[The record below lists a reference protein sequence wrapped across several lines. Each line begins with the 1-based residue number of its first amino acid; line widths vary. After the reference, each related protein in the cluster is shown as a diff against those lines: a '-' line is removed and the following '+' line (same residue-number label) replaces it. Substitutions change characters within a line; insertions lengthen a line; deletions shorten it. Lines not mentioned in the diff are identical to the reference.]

1 MIEEQ
6 AIVVRVEGD
15 RAHLEVER
23 SRPCGLCGTT
33 QGCGLSLW
41 GRLFSRRHGS
51 LSAPNSLQLSVGDRV
66 VVAIEESALL
76 TGALT
81 AYLIP
86 LLLVCAGGFVGA
98 AQGLSRV
105 ESDLYGVVGAV
116 AGLLL
121 GLVIVRKVGRAL
133 GQQPTMLRRAES
145 MIVRQC
151 SKVIT

>member
-15 RAHLEVER
+15 CAHLEVER
-23 SRPCGLCGTT
+23 SQPCGLCGTT
-33 QGCGLSLW
+33 RGCGVSLW

-66 VVAIEESALL
+66 VVAMEERALL
-76 TGALT
+76 SGALT

-86 LLLVCAGGFVGA
+86 LLLICVGGFIGA

-105 ESDLYGVVGAV
+105 ESDMYGAAGAV
-116 AGLLL
+116 IGLLL
-121 GLVIVRKVGRAL
+121 GLAIVRRISAAVH
-133 GQQPTMLRRAES
+133 QQPSMLRRTDS

-151 SKVIT
+151 SR